1 MSKLYDA
8 EVLLD
13 ETLDVL
19 SEDFSATLAIARVRG
34 QKNLDW
40 TDCYDA
46 KCTRLENKYER
57 DLCKETCHMKAVDRA
72 LARVVTLRS
81 QCVETN
87 NPKSCV
93 KSVNASVESF
103 RKKRTEIRNRIS
115 QISRKVAAYR
125 RRTGGGGE

>member
-8 EVLLD
+8 EILLD
-13 ETLDVL
+13 GKLDML
-19 SEDFSATLAIARVRG
+19 SEVFSATLAIARVKG

-46 KCTRLENKYER
+46 RCVRVDNKYER
-57 DLCKETCHMKAVDRA
+57 DLCKESCHMQAVDKA
-72 LARVVTLRS
+72 LARIIALRG

-87 NPKSCV
+87 NPKMCV
-93 KSVNASVESF
+93 KSVNASLEVF

-115 QISRKVAAYR
+115 GITRKVAAYR
-125 RRTGGGGE
+125 RRTGGR